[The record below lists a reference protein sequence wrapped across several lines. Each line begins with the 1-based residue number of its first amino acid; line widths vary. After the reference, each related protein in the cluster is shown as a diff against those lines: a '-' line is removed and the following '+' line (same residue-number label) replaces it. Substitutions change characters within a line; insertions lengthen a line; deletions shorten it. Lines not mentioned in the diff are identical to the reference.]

1 MMEEHMKDDVKL
13 MLRLTFLVLIPIL
26 CVSAFVSHLTA
37 KYIESIVIGIVI
49 LILYS
54 VVMSCLSVLWTI
66 WLIDKDI
73 L

>member
-1 MMEEHMKDDVKL
+1 MKDDVKL

-49 LILYS
+49 IILYS
-54 VVMSCLSVLWTI
+54 VVMSWLSALWI
-66 WLIDKDI
+66 FWLINKDI